1 MKQLSKQFI
10 LTLLEVLAEVGRVR
24 DVFAEART
32 ATGER
37 HRVLP
42 FGQSDDEVAE
52 TLALAFERR
61 ESLVGVLGDCDVLT
75 ASSCVSGVI
84 GTCVT
89 RSATARGTSI
99 AYVPASRLYAKT
111 SSSAY
116 DASDVCTSSYSVVLK
131 IRYCQ
136 LEQIE
141 RREFTYRREGKCR
154 FPMPDEYTGTV
165 VVSARICWLIRI
177 DAYGNSLVPSA
188 TQKLLYVLGNAVRV
202 RMWYREFREFEV
214 LCLAYNIKRNIAH

>member
-1 MKQLSKQFI
+1 MLEIKPALRALLGWSITGLS
-10 LTLLEVLAEVGRVR
+10 
-24 DVFAEART
+24 
-32 ATGER
+32 
-37 HRVLP
+37 
-42 FGQSDDEVAE
+42 
-52 TLALAFERR
+52 
-61 ESLVGVLGDCDVLT
+61 C
-75 ASSCVSGVI
+75 
-84 GTCVT
+84 
-89 RSATARGTSI
+89 
-99 AYVPASRLYAKT
+99 
-111 SSSAY
+111 SSSA
-116 DASDVCTSSYSVVLK
+116 ASVSVVLK

-214 LCLAYNIKRNIAH
+214 LCLAYNIKRNIAHSN